1 MVSDLV
7 KLFDSFC
14 EAIAKK
20 DLNKMLS
27 LFNEDATYTVYA
39 QPYKP
44 VSGKAALKPFME
56 DEFRK
61 VDEYKVTKLFI
72 CENKGNLVVEWLVNY
87 RDHNTGKR
95 SWSRLLRRRRSRRR
109 RSHKK
114 SNGETSLK
122 SHPRGA
128 NDS

>member
-1 MVSDLV
+1 MVSDLE

-20 DLNKMLS
+20 DLKKMLI

-44 VSGKAALKPFME
+44 ITGKLALKPFME

-61 VDEYKVTKLFI
+61 VDDYKVKKLFV
-72 CENKGNLVVEWLVNY
+72 CEKKDSIVVEWLVNY
-87 RDHNTGKR
+87 KDPNAGKTNEVQGI
-95 SWSRLLRRRRSRRR
+95 SILEA
-109 RSHKK
+109 K
-114 SNGETSLK
+114 NGKIQNWKEYFK
-122 SHPRGA
+122 Q
-128 NDS
+128 

>member
-1 MVSDLV
+1 MVSELV

-27 LFNEDATYTVYA
+27 LFNDDAVYTVYS

-44 VSGKAALKPFME
+44 VVGKNALKPFMQ

-61 VDEYKVTKLFI
+61 VDDYKVTKLFA
-72 CENKGNLVVEWLVNY
+72 CESKDSIVVEWIVNY
-87 RDHNTGKR
+87 KDAITGKQKEAQGI
-95 SWSRLLRRRRSRRR
+95 SVLEA
-109 RSHKK
+109 K
-114 SNGETSLK
+114 NGKIQHWKEYF
-122 SHPRGA
+122 RQ
-128 NDS
+128 

>member
-20 DLNKMLS
+20 DLNRMMS
-27 LFNEDATYTVYA
+27 LFNDDAVYTVYA

-44 VSGKAALKPFME
+44 VVGKKALKPFMQ

-61 VDEYKVTKLFI
+61 VDDYRVRKLFA
-72 CENKGNLVVEWLVNY
+72 CENKDSIVVEWLVNY
-87 RDHNTGKR
+87 KDANTGKQNEAQGV
-95 SWSRLLRRRRSRRR
+95 SILES
-109 RSHKK
+109 K
-114 SNGETSLK
+114 NGKIQHWKEYF
-122 SHPRGA
+122 RQ
-128 NDS
+128 

>member
-27 LFNEDATYTVYA
+27 LFNDDSVYTVYS

-44 VSGKAALKPFME
+44 VTGKNALKPFMQ
-56 DEFRK
+56 DEFKK
-61 VDEYKVTKLFI
+61 VDDYKVKKLFA
-72 CENKGNLVVEWLVNY
+72 CENKDSIVVEWLVNY
-87 RDHNTGKR
+87 KEANTGKQNEVQGI
-95 SWSRLLRRRRSRRR
+95 SILEA
-109 RSHKK
+109 K
-114 SNGETSLK
+114 NGKIQHWKEYF
-122 SHPRGA
+122 RQ
-128 NDS
+128 

>member
-1 MVSDLV
+1 MASDLV

-44 VSGKAALKPFME
+44 VSSKAALKPFME

-95 SWSRLLRRRRSRRR
+95 SEVQGISILEA
-109 RSHKK
+109 KK
-114 SNGETSLK
+114 GKIQTWKEYF
-122 SHPRGA
+122 RQ
-128 NDS
+128 